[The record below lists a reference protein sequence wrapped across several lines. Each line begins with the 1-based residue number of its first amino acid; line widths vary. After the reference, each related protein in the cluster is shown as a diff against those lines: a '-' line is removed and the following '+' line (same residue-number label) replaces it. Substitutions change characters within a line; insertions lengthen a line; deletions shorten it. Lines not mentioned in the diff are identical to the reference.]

1 MSTVGSLV
9 LGHVIEEVLDPF
21 TPATPLRITYNN
33 RLLLAGVELK
43 PSAVANKPRVDV
55 GGNDLRVFYTLVLV
69 DPDAPSPSNPSLRE
83 YLHWPGTCGLRK
95 TRTKNRHPSHGICA
109 FPTTWQGDS
118 FCTRSATQL

>member
-55 GGNDLRVFYTLVLV
+55 GGNDLRVFYTLVSK
-69 DPDAPSPSNPSLRE
+69 DICY
-83 YLHWPGTCGLRK
+83 YLTMC
-95 TRTKNRHPSHGICA
+95 
-109 FPTTWQGDS
+109 
-118 FCTRSATQL
+118 